1 MRWKQSSAG
10 CLFGNIVMGCRAL
23 YEPELFAMCDYS
35 LHGVAAR
42 PAKVGDKLITTHFW
56 NTTTRGF
63 SAVGEPRVAV
73 CLLPGTEV
81 VFEREVERQPTGFQL
96 IFRRTAPLRHQVA
109 RFRQVNIDN
118 PCTHHDALEFP
129 DGQIVLLTHLRAG
142 QRATV
147 LQLPAQ
153 PKTADAAQSQT
164 QAEAQ
169 SSAAEGM
176 ATIRPSF

>member
-1 MRWKQSSAG
+1 
-10 CLFGNIVMGCRAL
+10 
-23 YEPELFAMCDYS
+23 MCDYS

-42 PAKVGDKLITTHFW
+42 PAKVGDKLVTTDFR

-81 VFEREVERQPTGFQL
+81 VFEREVERQHTGFQL
-96 IFRRTAPLRHQVA
+96 IFRRTSPLRHQVA
-109 RFRQVNIDN
+109 RFRQVNVDN

-129 DGQIVLLTHLRAG
+129 DGQVVLLTHLRAN

-153 PKTADAAQSQT
+153 PKTADAARSQT

-169 SSAAEGM
+169 SSAADRQRGL
-176 ATIRPSF
+176 RPAHG

>member
-10 CLFGNIVMGCRAL
+10 WLFGKIVMGCRGAL
-23 YEPELFAMCDYS
+23 RTELFAMCDYS

-42 PAKVGDKLITTHFW
+42 PAKVGDKLVTTHFW

-63 SAVGEPRVAV
+63 SAVGEPRVVV

-81 VFEREVERQPTGFQL
+81 VFEREVERQLTGFQL
-96 IFRRTAPLRHQVA
+96 IFRRTAPLCHQVA
-109 RFRQVNIDN
+109 RFRQVNMNN

-129 DGQIVLLTHLRAG
+129 DGQIILLTHLRAG

-153 PKTADAAQSQT
+153 PKTADASQT
-164 QAEAQ
+164 QTEAQ
-169 SSAAEGM
+169 LSAADRQRSWQAARG
-176 ATIRPSF
+176 

>member
-1 MRWKQSSAG
+1 
-10 CLFGNIVMGCRAL
+10 
-23 YEPELFAMCDYS
+23 MCDYS

-42 PAKVGDKLITTHFW
+42 PAKVGDKLVTTHFW

-63 SAVGEPRVAV
+63 SAVGEPRVAI

-81 VFEREVERQPTGFQL
+81 VFEREVERQHTGFQL
-96 IFRRTAPLRHQVA
+96 IFRRTSPLRHQVA
-109 RFRQVNIDN
+109 RFRQVNVDN

-169 SSAAEGM
+169 SSGADRQRGWQAAYG
-176 ATIRPSF
+176 

>member
-1 MRWKQSSAG
+1 
-10 CLFGNIVMGCRAL
+10 
-23 YEPELFAMCDYS
+23 MCDYS

-42 PAKVGDKLITTHFW
+42 PAKVGDKLVTTDFR

-81 VFEREVERQPTGFQL
+81 VFEREVERHLTGFQL
-96 IFRRTAPLRHQVA
+96 IFRRTAPLCHQVA
-109 RFRQVNIDN
+109 RFRQVNLNN

-129 DGQIVLLTHLRAG
+129 DGQIILLTHLRAG

-153 PKTADAAQSQT
+153 LKTADASQT
-164 QAEAQ
+164 QTEAQ
-169 SSAAEGM
+169 LSAADRQRSWQAARG
-176 ATIRPSF
+176 